1 MYPNYTPMMKNNNNF
16 ADYTVTL
23 AGLMDDRVKY
33 VNNIRKGIDL
43 AKNISCLL
51 QLKDTLLY
59 IQRCIFWKCLSQGYC
74 SESNQSTLQQINEEI
89 GNCNSELNNQI
100 HKAVTDKIIEEFTEF
115 AKRQLDKGY
124 L

>member
-1 MYPNYTPMMKNNNNF
+1 MTKNNNIF

-23 AGLMDDRVKY
+23 AGLMDDRVKFA
-33 VNNIRKGIDL
+33 NNIRKGIDL

-51 QLKDTLLY
+51 QLRDTLLY
-59 IQRCIFWKCLSQGYC
+59 IQKRILWECLSQGYC
-74 SESNQSTLQQINEEI
+74 SESNQRTLQQINEEI

-100 HKAVTDKIIEEFTEF
+100 HKAVTDKIMEEFIEF
-115 AKRQLDKGY
+115 TKRQSNKGY